1 MSDVAHDADLQ
12 AVEVVLVLPDGVQ
25 VEQRLRRMLVL
36 AVARVNDACRRML
49 GNDAR
54 CARMLVADDDHVDL
68 VRVERFHRID
78 EAFALHRARGGAAKI
93 QAVARKA
100 LLCQLKRRARA
111 RGRLVE
117 HVHDREAL
125 ERGDLLDLALID
137 LGQRFG
143 RLENR
148 HDVGIGILI
157 DVDEMLVFESH
168 TTYSPP
174 SGAACARSPGFISR
188 ISTADVPSTSSRNR
202 RTFSSRDEGTFLPT

>member
-1 MSDVAHDADLQ
+1 M
-12 AVEVVLVLPDGVQ
+12 
-25 VEQRLRRMLVL
+25 L

-54 CARMLVADDDHVDL
+54 CARMLVANDDHVDL

-78 EAFALHRARGGAAKI
+78 EALALHGARGGAAKI

-137 LGQRFG
+137 LWTAFWPSR
-143 RLENR
+143 
-148 HDVGIGILI
+148 
-157 DVDEMLVFESH
+157 ES
-168 TTYSPP
+168 S
-174 SGAACARSPGFISR
+174 
-188 ISTADVPSTSSRNR
+188 
-202 RTFSSRDEGTFLPT
+202 

>member
-1 MSDVAHDADLQ
+1 MSPTMPTFRPSKSCPCAPRWYTGRAAPAWDA
-12 AVEVVLVLPDGVQ
+12 G
-25 VEQRLRRMLVL
+25 
-36 AVARVNDACRRML
+36 ACRRPRQRRL
-49 GNDAR
+49 PAYAR
-54 CARMLVADDDHVDL
+54 QSMRGAPACLSRTTIMSILYALSVSTVSMRLSPFTELVEEPPKFRL
-68 VRVERFHRID
+68 S
-78 EAFALHRARGGAAKI
+78 
-93 QAVARKA
+93 ARKA
-100 LLCQLKRRARA
+100 LLCQLKRRTRA